1 MFQLDFRSGVSIC
14 DQIVNG
20 IIRLKS
26 IGVMKSGEQLPAV
39 RLLATKLNVNP
50 NTVQKAY
57 SILENDGIIYS
68 VRGKGSFIS
77 EEDSFKSA
85 IKQNAQKEFLVSA
98 KNAIGLGLSVDELKK
113 LLDTIKEEDI

>member
-1 MFQLDFRSGVSIC
+1 MFQLDFRSGTSIC

-26 IGVMKSGEQLPAV
+26 IGVMKAGEQLPTV

-77 EEDSFKSA
+77 EDDTFQSA
-85 IKQNAQKEFLVSA
+85 IKQGAQKDFVTAA
-98 KNAIGLGLSVDELKK
+98 KTAIALGLSVNELKN
-113 LLDTIKEEDI
+113 LLDNIKEEKK